1 MHWLEEEVQNTA
13 SSRRT
18 VLVVVLVV
26 LAAAAAVAVEVPMA
40 VPVAEAEAAAAE
52 VAAGGAGGAV
62 LLQTLVLPKRAWGR
76 GLALR
81 CSI

>member
-26 LAAAAAVAVEVPMA
+26 LAAAAVAVEVPMA